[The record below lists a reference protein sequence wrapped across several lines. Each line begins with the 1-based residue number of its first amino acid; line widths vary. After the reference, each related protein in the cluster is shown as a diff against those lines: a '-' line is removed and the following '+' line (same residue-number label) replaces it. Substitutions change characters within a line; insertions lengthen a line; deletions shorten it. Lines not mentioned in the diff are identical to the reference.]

1 MSAEPATA
9 TTAPATASQAAMF
22 FAEMKGLYECAY
34 NVTTV
39 IDVAGSFTAEDLSD
53 AGRRLNAATPALQV
67 RMGLD
72 EDTGEVCYRLD
83 DTPPATEVFDL
94 PGGDAAAARA
104 LIDEVAARPFDCE
117 GGALARYAV
126 VRTAAD
132 RAYVALVCH
141 HLVVDGPSHARLAHR
156 LGQAVG
162 GTLEAEPSRAY
173 TELVRRVRELEL
185 NAAAD
190 DLAYWHRRLPEGF
203 APAVPWQREGDGG
216 VGRAGAEAGAGAGA
230 GNAAAEG
237 THALSDRCILTPLPR
252 RSVERLEKAAES
264 AGVRLFH
271 LLAAAVHWAM
281 PTAAGQPS
289 VISTAASIR
298 PLGEDGDP
306 VTGYFINE
314 IPLLAAKNPGAS
326 PLDIATTES
335 PHWREDLRRRY
346 IQFTDLVS
354 RSERRADSQS
364 RLDALMLSYR
374 TTPRGLA
381 WRAGDIGYSTDL
393 YPKFLEEKTDLVVR
407 IFHQSGDME
416 CDVQW
421 SPRLPAGAGERFA
434 SALVNVLSDGF

>member
-1 MSAEPATA
+1 MSAKPAA
-9 TTAPATASQAAMF
+9 SAPATASQAAMF

-39 IDVAGSFTAEDLSD
+39 IDVAGSFTAEDLAD
-53 AGRRLNAATPALQV
+53 AGRRLNAATPALRV

-83 DTPPATEVFDL
+83 DTAPATEVFDL
-94 PGGDAAAARA
+94 PGGDATVARA

-126 VRTAAD
+126 VRVAAD
-132 RAYVALVCH
+132 RAYVALICH

-162 GTLEAEPSRAY
+162 GTLEAEDAQSY
-173 TELVRRVRELEL
+173 TELVRRVRDLEL
-185 NAAAD
+185 DAAAD

-203 APAVPWQREGDGG
+203 APAVPWQREGNGGALRERDGG
-216 VGRAGAEAGAGAGA
+216 ALPG
-230 GNAAAEG
+230 AAAADG

-271 LLAAAVHWAM
+271 LLTAAVHWAM
-281 PTAAGQPS
+281 PTEAGQPS

-298 PLGEDGDP
+298 PLGEDRDP

-314 IPLLAAKNPGAS
+314 IPLLAAKNPGDS
-326 PLDIATTES
+326 PLTIATRES

-381 WRAGDIGYSTDL
+381 WRAGNIGYTTDL
-393 YPKFLEEKTDLVVR
+393 YPKFLEEKTDVVVR
-407 IFHQSGDME
+407 IFHQSGEME

-421 SPRLPAGAGERFA
+421 SPRLPAGAGALFA
-434 SALVNVLSDGF
+434 WALVNVLSEGF